1 MERSLAMKKRQFKLA
16 EIFGTFL
23 AEGSRAAAFR
33 VGNLEQSLA
42 ANEAVVLDFAG
53 VRNIN
58 DSFANALIV
67 PLIEI
72 HGDGVLE
79 RLKFVNCNGIV
90 RVMIDGA
97 LSLGMERS
105 QTSRPGASL

>member
-1 MERSLAMKKRQFKLA
+1 MTERQFKLA

-33 VGNLEQSLA
+33 MGSLEQSLA
-42 ANEAVVLDFAG
+42 ANESVVFDFAG
-53 VRNIN
+53 VRSIN
-58 DSFANALIV
+58 DSFANALLV
-67 PLIEI
+67 PLIVI

-79 RLKFVNCNGIV
+79 RLKFVNCNGLV